1 MKEKNSKGTY
11 LPEHCLGQFKNPEVQ
26 RKARETREKNR
37 LEKLARKEA
46 AQTGF
51 AKSVA
56 ADPDAQAALINNL
69 WKMTMDTSDK
79 EMFKF
84 AVKTLNDMGVIKQP
98 TEKPT
103 EEIAAAKVDIQP
115 EDAINI
121 LKAASK
127 KNLEDLENGDE

>member
-1 MKEKNSKGTY
+1 MKKKRRSN
-11 LPEHCLGQFKNPEVQ
+11 LPQEMYGQFKDPEVQ
-26 RKARETREKNR
+26 RKARETRERNR

-46 AQTGF
+46 ATTGF

-56 ADPDAQAALINNL
+56 SDPDAQAALINNL

-98 TEKPT
+98 TEKPI
-103 EEIAAAKVDIQP
+103 EAEADKKVDIQP
-115 EDAINI
+115 DDAIKI

-127 KNLEDLENGDE
+127 KNIGDLEEGEEE